1 MAFISVW
8 VSVQKLALEGF
19 SFCFCKYSEGQF
31 WEEAVQFSSITFHMS
46 YLATVIYLVLLML
59 SSIWQNFAIKSR
71 MIKSVSFHQCTEF
84 MWPFLLHQRNHS
96 LFHMQLFSTYLIC
109 LPMQCDSLGS
119 ALLLHKC
126 FFVCF
131 ATAACSS
138 LGWDAQ
144 LLLCILHFEM

>member
-46 YLATVIYLVLLML
+46 YLATVICLVLLMF

-71 MIKSVSFHQCTEF
+71 MIKSVSFHNSQCTEF
-84 MWPFLLHQRNHS
+84 MRPFLLNQRNHS

-109 LPMQCDSLGS
+109 LPMQWIVWGLLCCCTSVSLYVLQLLP
-119 ALLLHKC
+119 ALLWDGRHSCCSVYC
-126 FFVCF
+126 F
-131 ATAACSS
+131 
-138 LGWDAQ
+138 
-144 LLLCILHFEM
+144 